1 MRSATTASV
10 SRRMSQPGYIFEV
23 LAEDALLLRFGEQ
36 IDVALN
42 ARVLAAAE
50 RLQRQLPA
58 LECVPAYASVL
69 LRFDPL
75 TWLHD
80 SIDPHQRLRDA
91 VAAALCADAAERVPA
106 QEQVIPVCYGGAF
119 GPDLNEVARHCS
131 LSVNEVTS
139 RHAAGRYRVAMIGFA
154 PGFPYLLGLDATL
167 AMPRRRDPRQR
178 VPFGSVAIGGAQ
190 TGIYPGELPG
200 GWQLIGRTP
209 LQLFD
214 VNVERPS
221 LLTPGDQVRFR
232 AIDQD
237 TFERLQAEQVA

>member
-1 MRSATTASV
+1 
-10 SRRMSQPGYIFEV
+10 MSQPAYRFEV

-36 IDVALN
+36 IDAALS
-42 ARVLAAAE
+42 ARVLAAADS
-50 RLQRQLPA
+50 LQRQLPA

-75 TWLHD
+75 TWLDD

-91 VAAALCADAAERVPA
+91 VAAALRADGADRVPA

-119 GPDLNEVARHCS
+119 GPDLDEVARHCG
-131 LSVNEVTS
+131 LSVAEVTS
-139 RHAAGRYRVAMIGFA
+139 RHAAGSYRVAMIGFA
-154 PGFPYLLGLDATL
+154 PGFPYLLGLDAAL

-178 VPFGSVAIGGAQ
+178 VPVGSVAIGGEQ

-200 GWQLIGRTP
+200 GWQLIGRAP

-214 VNVERPS
+214 VNAERPS

-237 TFERLQAEQVA
+237 TFERLQAEHA